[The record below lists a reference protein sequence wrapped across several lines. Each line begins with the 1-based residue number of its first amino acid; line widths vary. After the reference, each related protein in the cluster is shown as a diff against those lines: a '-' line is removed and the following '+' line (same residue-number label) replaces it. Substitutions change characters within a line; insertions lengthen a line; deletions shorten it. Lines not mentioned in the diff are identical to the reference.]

1 MPEHYQNKTNSNET
15 ESKIINELP
24 TTDHLHAADV
34 PEMAIAPKATF
45 VSILGVGAP
54 GTDAFYRKMAF
65 ITDIGRILTHGDNTL
80 DGSPVVEILY
90 WYPDDAIQVGIADF
104 YSVNPIS
111 SLLYRMLV
119 QINENTS
126 KADVEMARRSA
137 MSASDMENEKL
148 EIVTIPEQ
156 VVVQVMHHGPFA
168 NEYDTLAR
176 LGAIADHY
184 GVRRSGP
191 HHEIHLDPFNRSTPQ
206 DTLRTILRDPV
217 S

>member
-1 MPEHYQNKTNSNET
+1 MTEHRQNKTNSNYT
-15 ESKIINELP
+15 KRKIIDELP
-24 TTDHLHAADV
+24 TTDHLHAADI
-34 PEMAIAPKATF
+34 PEIVIAPEATF

-65 ITDIGRILTHGDNTL
+65 ITDIGRILTYGANPPNA
-80 DGSPVVEILY
+80 SPVVEIIY

-111 SLLYRMLV
+111 SLKYRMMV
-119 QINENTS
+119 RINETTT
-126 KADVEMARRSA
+126 KTDVEMARHSA
-137 MSASDMENEKL
+137 MSASDTENEKL

-168 NEYDTLAR
+168 NENDTLAR
-176 LGAIADHY
+176 LGALADHY